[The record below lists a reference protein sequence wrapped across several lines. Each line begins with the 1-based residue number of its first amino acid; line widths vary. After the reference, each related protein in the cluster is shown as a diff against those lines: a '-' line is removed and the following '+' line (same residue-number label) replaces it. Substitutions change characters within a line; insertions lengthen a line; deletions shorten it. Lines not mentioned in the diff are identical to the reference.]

1 VRSVLQQQ
9 ISYHLKQDGEGM
21 LKLITVFFISMVPVI
36 ELRGAIPVGVA
47 AGCDPWITMLVAI
60 VGNLMPIP
68 FILLFI
74 RKIFHW
80 MRQKSPRLNAVVD
93 RMEAKAE
100 AKKDKVLKYEKFGLF
115 LFVAIPLPGTGA
127 WTGALIAAMLDM
139 SLKSAF
145 PSIILGVCSA
155 GLVITMLM
163 LGIIS
168 I

>member
-1 VRSVLQQQ
+1 
-9 ISYHLKQDGEGM
+9 M
-21 LKLITVFFISMVPVI
+21 LKIITVFFISMVPVF
-36 ELRGAIPVGVA
+36 ELRAAIPVGVA
-47 AGCDPWITMLVAI
+47 AGCNPWLTMLVAI
-60 VGNLMPIP
+60 VGNMIPIP

-74 RKIFHW
+74 RKIFKW
-80 MRQKSPRLNAVVD
+80 MRSKSPRLNAVVD

-115 LFVAIPLPGTGA
+115 LCVAIPLPGTGA

-139 SLKSAF
+139 SLKSAI
-145 PSIILGVCSA
+145 PSIFLGVCTA
-155 GLVITMLM
+155 GTIITMLM

>member
-1 VRSVLQQQ
+1 
-9 ISYHLKQDGEGM
+9 
-21 LKLITVFFISMVPVI
+21 
-36 ELRGAIPVGVA
+36 
-47 AGCDPWITMLVAI
+47 
-60 VGNLMPIP
+60 
-68 FILLFI
+68 
-74 RKIFHW
+74 